1 MTGVRIQDLLLQ
13 ALLAKKENRFED
25 ARRDLL
31 KAALLLREMNVPLE
45 LAQVLRDLGE
55 VERRQRDDGAARA
68 HYEEAIGI
76 LREQNEAL
84 ALAHALRHLG
94 DIHFEEE
101 HPALAEPFFHEA
113 LAIYRGH
120 GQTKPLDLA
129 NAVRS
134 LALLKHDAGENESA
148 KHLWQEARDLY
159 ETAHVAPGVAECSAR
174 LALLSRRK

>member
-1 MTGVRIQDLLLQ
+1 MKVQDLLLQ
-13 ALLAKKENRFED
+13 ALHAKKENRFED

-31 KAALLLREMNVPLE
+31 KAAMLLREKDVPVE

-55 VERRQRDDGAARA
+55 VERRQRDDGAARG
-68 HYEEAIGI
+68 HYEEAIAI
-76 LREQNEAL
+76 LREQNESL

-94 DIHFEEE
+94 DIHLETE

-120 GQTKPLDLA
+120 GQAKPLDLA
-129 NAVRS
+129 NAIRS
-134 LALLKHDAGENESA
+134 LALLRHDAGDNESA

-174 LALLSRRK
+174 LALLARRK